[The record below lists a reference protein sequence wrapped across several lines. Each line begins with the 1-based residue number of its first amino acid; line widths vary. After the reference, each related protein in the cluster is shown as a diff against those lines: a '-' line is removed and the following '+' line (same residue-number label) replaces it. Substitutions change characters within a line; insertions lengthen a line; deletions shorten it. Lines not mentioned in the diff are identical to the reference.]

1 VDYWRGLLDWMKQT
15 MSGTG
20 KISPVDLDLVC
31 LTDDVDEAVRHIVD
45 ADAALAVEQD
55 AVERAAAQRL
65 AADTETSG

>member
-1 VDYWRGLLDWMKQT
+1 

-45 ADAALAVEQD
+45 ADVALAAEQD
-55 AVERAAAQRL
+55 AIERAAAQRL
-65 AADTETSG
+65 AADTETRD